1 MKDFKQLP
9 FDIESIKIVNTGF
22 EDFYVE
28 EIDWID
34 EKRIGVTNKEQCVQ
48 EDSFGGTCL
57 AYVNEFDWHFK
68 EKETSYE
75 AYVVITL
82 NKQ

>member
-1 MKDFKQLP
+1 MKYFKQLP

-34 EKRIGVTNKEQCVQ
+34 EKRIGLTNKEQCVQ
-48 EDSFGGTCL
+48 EDGFGGTCL
-57 AYVNEFDWHFK
+57 AYVSEFDWHFK

-82 NKQ
+82 KK